1 MKISVISFTRAGAK
15 KNLELA
21 AVLQE
26 KNHQAASYSW
36 HAFTGRRLIPFK
48 SFRLLLEDLWDTQE
62 VFLFLGELEQIAG
75 VYVPFLKEKGEGPA
89 AVVMDE
95 EGKFLIPFSKG
106 RMQGLNGWCR
116 QLAGLVGAAPV
127 ILSRGEKARRF
138 EVDAFARKN
147 GLYIQDLF
155 RIQTVAEALAA
166 GHTVGVYSDY
176 PVEGVMPE
184 GMVGVGAVMADPGA
198 GEGRPPECGISI
210 TDDWEAPHFEK
221 ECRMFPENVVLGIFC
236 REGCD
241 ALGLRQLAVSTLTGN
256 HISKERVCAVYS
268 SAQLAKEPAVAQL
281 AEWLDVPFFTYDPE
295 QLSVGDGDG
304 AKICS
309 RCAQLGSGDGICL
322 VPGQGDGDMM
332 AAVYEK
338 KTELSF

>member
-15 KNLELA
+15 KNLELT
-21 AVLQE
+21 AVLQR

-36 HAFTGRRLIPFK
+36 YTFTGRRLIPFK
-48 SFRLLLEDLWDTQE
+48 SFRLLLEDLWDSQE

-75 VYVPFLKEKGEGPA
+75 AYVPFLKEKGEGPA

-95 EGKFLIPFSKG
+95 EGRFLIPFAKG
-106 RMQGLNGWCR
+106 RIQGLNGWCQ
-116 QLAGLVGAAPV
+116 QLAGLVDATPV

-184 GMVGVGAVMADPGA
+184 GMVGVGAVMADPQA

-221 ECRMFPENVVLGIFC
+221 ECRMFPMNVVIGVSC
-236 REGCD
+236 EAGSD
-241 ALGLRQLAVSTLTGN
+241 VLGLRQLVVETLAGN
-256 HISKERVCAVYS
+256 HLSKERVCAIYS
-268 SAQLAKEPAVAQL
+268 GAPLAKEPAVTEL

-295 QLSVGDGDG
+295 QLPEKSEDG
-304 AKICS
+304 ARLCE
-309 RCAQLGSGDGICL
+309 RCARLGSGNGTCL
-322 VPGQGDGDMM
+322 VQGQGGADMM
-332 AAVYEK
+332 VSVYEK
-338 KTELSF
+338 KTELGF